1 MRSLCVFSLF
11 VRFLCAVHPSLA
23 GARAINNDDDDFNWR
38 RNGTVQSRRDDLE
51 ALAYTLVQ
59 LAKGSLPWDSV
70 PGHNKAKRCARIR
83 DCKAKTGV
91 DVICAGLPPCFARFL
106 AYARALSFP
115 ETPDYEYC
123 RGLFGSSGS
132 VPSTNRRRHNNNAS

>member
-1 MRSLCVFSLF
+1 
-11 VRFLCAVHPSLA
+11 
-23 GARAINNDDDDFNWR
+23 
-38 RNGTVQSRRDDLE
+38 VQSRRDDLE

-59 LAKGSLPWDSV
+59 LAKGSLPWDNV

-83 DCKAKTGV
+83 DCKAKTAV

-115 ETPDYEYC
+115 ETPDYDYC
-123 RGLFGSSGS
+123 RRLFGASSS
-132 VPSTNRRRHNNNAS
+132 VHHHNNNGRHHNNNNAS